1 MRWVRVQP
9 LIVDALASGDG
20 RRRTTRDVIGAG
32 PRSVAGVLEELGIR
46 PRIITAESLLGLAD
60 IPGDYDALLV
70 SGMTS
75 DLTAMRRTISRWR
88 TSSDGPVLLGG
99 PAASDP
105 ERALRKTGADLAVIG
120 EGERTLSELLGGGL
134 SKGALPDEGAL
145 SVIPGLA
152 YAVED
157 GVKVNPLRPYIRRRE
172 YDALNPST
180 GVISDYPIFYASRV
194 YVETNRG
201 CSNYHRA
208 RLSLRGEGCAD
219 CNLCTEG
226 GLEQRYYCPS
236 GIPPGCGYCSVPS
249 LYGPPRSRSVGKTV
263 SEVREL
269 LRTGV
274 KRVVLSAP
282 DLLDY
287 GRDILVE
294 PEPLTDPRHP
304 EPNYGALEDLL
315 SRLTELDEIGSG
327 GAYLMIENLKGCL
340 VTKRAADILGRY
352 IPDTP
357 VNVGFE
363 TGCSDHSAL
372 LGRASTPTENLAAL
386 RRLKRAGLRPYAYFI
401 HGLPGQDEGTVAE
414 TVKAIDRSVGA
425 GASRII
431 LYRFQPLPMSAFQ
444 GFPTAPPA
452 VKDRLSR
459 RIYEA
464 AGRANRSLKEDLKG
478 RRIRV
483 VVAEPYDRDRS
494 LQVAYPMLHGPV
506 VLVEGPEGLKGRIVE
521 VEVTGIVSDR
531 MVRARPVDVIFQSE
545 S

>member
-32 PRSVAGVLEELGIR
+32 PRSVAGVLEEEGLT
-46 PRIITAESLLGLAD
+46 PLIITAERFLVSAKIHSD
-60 IPGDYDALLV
+60 HEALLV

-75 DLTAMRRTISRWR
+75 DLSAMRRTISRWR
-88 TSSDGPVLLGG
+88 KNSDGPVLIGG

-105 ERALRKTGADLAVIG
+105 DGALRKTRADLAVIG
-120 EGERTLSELLGGGL
+120 EGERTLSELLGGGF
-134 SKGALPDEGAL
+134 SEGSLPDEGSL
-145 SVIPGLA
+145 SQIPGLA
-152 YAVED
+152 YATEE
-157 GVKVNPLRPYIRRRE
+157 GVKVNPLRPYIRRRD
-172 YDALNPST
+172 YDALGPST

-194 YVETNRG
+194 YVETHRG

-208 RLSLRGEGCAD
+208 RLPLGGMGCTD

-226 GLEQRYYCPS
+226 GLEERYYCPS

-249 LYGPPRSRSVGKTV
+249 LYGPPRSRSVGRIV
-263 SEVREL
+263 SEVGEL
-269 LRTGV
+269 LSLGV
-274 KRVVLSAP
+274 RRVVLSAP
-282 DLLDY
+282 DILDY
-287 GRDILVE
+287 GRDLLVE

-315 SRLTELDEIGSG
+315 SRLSDLDEIGG
-327 GAYLMIENLKGCL
+327 GTASLMVENLKGCL
-340 VTKRAADILGRY
+340 VTERASEILGRY
-352 IPDTP
+352 LSGTP

-363 TGCSDHSAL
+363 TGCSDHSRL
-372 LGRASTPTENLAAL
+372 LGRASTPRENLEAL

-401 HGLPGQDEGTVAE
+401 HGLPGQDEGTVAN
-414 TVKAIDRSVGA
+414 TVRAIDESVGA
-425 GASRII
+425 GAARII
-431 LYRFQPLPMSAFQ
+431 LYRFHPLPMSAFQ

-464 AGRANRSLKEDLKG
+464 AARANRSLKEDLVG

-483 VVAEPYDRDRS
+483 VVAEPYDRDGG

-506 VLVEGPEGLKGRIVE
+506 VLVEGAEGLIGRIIE
-521 VEVTGIVSDR
+521 VEVTGIVSER
-531 MVRARPVDVIFQSE
+531 MVRARPADVIF
-545 S
+545 

>member
-1 MRWVRVQP
+1 VEKEQRQP
-9 LIVDALASGDG
+9 STD
-20 RRRTTRDVIGAG
+20 RR
-32 PRSVAGVLEELGIR
+32 
-46 PRIITAESLLGLAD
+46 
-60 IPGDYDALLV
+60 
-70 SGMTS
+70 
-75 DLTAMRRTISRWR
+75 
-88 TSSDGPVLLGG
+88 
-99 PAASDP
+99 DP
-105 ERALRKTGADLAVIG
+105 EGALRKTGADLAVIG
-120 EGERTLSELLGGGL
+120 EGERTLSELLGIGL
-134 SKGALPDEGAL
+134 SEGALPDESAL
-145 SVIPGLA
+145 SQIPGLA
-152 YAVED
+152 YATED
-157 GVKVNPLRPYIRRRE
+157 SFRVNPLRPYIRRRD
-172 YDALNPST
+172 YDTLSPST

-194 YVETNRG
+194 YVETHRG

-208 RLSLRGEGCAD
+208 RLPLGGRSCAD

-249 LYGPPRSRSVGKTV
+249 LYGPPRSRSVGRIV
-263 SEVREL
+263 SEVGEL
-269 LRTGV
+269 LRIGV
-274 KRVVLSAP
+274 RRVVLSAP
-282 DLLDY
+282 DMLDY

-315 SRLTELDEIGSG
+315 SRITDLDEIGIG
-327 GAYLMIENLKGCL
+327 GASLMIENLKGCL
-340 VTKRAADILGRY
+340 VTERAAEILGRY
-352 IPDTP
+352 VPGTP

-363 TGCSDHSAL
+363 TGCSEHSAL
-372 LGRASTPTENLAAL
+372 LGRASTPRENLVAL

-401 HGLPGQDEGTVAE
+401 HGLPGQDEGTTAE
-414 TVKAIDRSVGA
+414 TVRAIDGSVRA

-444 GFPTAPPA
+444 GLPTAPPA

-483 VVAEPYDRDRS
+483 VVAEPYDRDRR

-506 VLVEGPEGLKGRIVE
+506 VLVEGAEGLIGRIIE
-521 VEVTGIVSDR
+521 VEVTGIVSER
-531 MVRARPVDVIFQSE
+531 MVRARPADVIF
-545 S
+545 